1 MFHIL
6 SNLASRKISK
16 CEFGSVVEENF
27 GLKNDSRGQFRKKH
41 FRQKCRIREE
51 FESSQSTTL
60 A

>member
-6 SNLASRKISK
+6 SNLTSRKISK

-27 GLKNDSRGQFRKKH
+27 GLKNDSRGQFQKIH

-51 FESSQSTTL
+51 FES
-60 A
+60 